1 MESRMGGQGK
11 QVYGSGCGELA
22 GPVPGRA
29 YVELV
34 GGPLDGQLLD
44 VTGWSEAELSGGAL
58 LATDTGLWGPGGCS
72 DYIPDPSA
80 EGPCSRY
87 VWNGDT
93 P

>member
-1 MESRMGGQGK
+1 MGRQGW
-11 QVYGSGCGELA
+11 QGRRVYGSERGGPA
-22 GPVPGRA
+22 GPVPGHA

-44 VTGWSEAELSGGAL
+44 VTGWSEAELAGGAL
-58 LATDTGLWGPGGCS
+58 LATDTGLWGPGGRS
-72 DYIPDPSA
+72 DYIPDSSA
-80 EGPCSRY
+80 GGSCSRY